1 MTLTYQKSM
10 CSQKWCLPTTM
21 TRNELRNDIVKNIMN
36 LTLSKKKVYSLSRSH
51 SLGALGIRILCLTAM
66 MLLGIGGIVHA
77 RDLVQPA
84 LSIQGMTQE
93 QQRVYL
99 DGLADG
105 FQILNAKLQRQGQQP
120 LYCIPEKVV
129 ILGRDLLEFAAE
141 DLQGPQEDLTIAVSG
156 LLGLIERYPCS
167 KEDDEVPLPAKTPAS
182 K

>member
-1 MTLTYQKSM
+1 
-10 CSQKWCLPTTM
+10 M
-21 TRNELRNDIVKNIMN
+21 TRNELRHGIVKDVMN
-36 LTLSKKKVYSLSRSH
+36 LESLKKIASPLLGYFSLRTMEWK
-51 SLGALGIRILCLTAM
+51 SLGLTLLL
-66 MLLGIGGIVHA
+66 LLGVGDFVQA
-77 RDLVQPA
+77 RDLVQPT

-167 KEDDEVPLPAKTPAS
+167 KDNVDALSPAKETPP

>member
-1 MTLTYQKSM
+1 MVFFLMLMTPWIWNPTY
-10 CSQKWCLPTTM
+10 
-21 TRNELRNDIVKNIMN
+21 
-36 LTLSKKKVYSLSRSH
+36 
-51 SLGALGIRILCLTAM
+51 G
-66 MLLGIGGIVHA
+66 

-84 LSIQGMTQE
+84 LSIEGMTQE

-105 FQILNAKLQRQGQQP
+105 FQIINAKLQRQGHTP

-129 ILGRDLLEFAAE
+129 IIGRDLLEFAAD
-141 DLQGPQEDLTIAVSG
+141 DLQGPQEDLTIAISG

-167 KEDDEVPLPAKTPAS
+167 KKKKDTASPAKEPAT

>member
-1 MTLTYQKSM
+1 MMPNL
-10 CSQKWCLPTTM
+10 LHFP
-21 TRNELRNDIVKNIMN
+21 LRAG
-36 LTLSKKKVYSLSRSH
+36 TFSPFSL
-51 SLGALGIRILCLTAM
+51 ALVVGKEGRRL
-66 MLLGIGGIVHA
+66 MLLTILVAIWLGNPAHA

-84 LSIQGMTQE
+84 LSIEGMTLE

-105 FQILNAKLQRQGQQP
+105 FQIMNAKLKRQGQPP

-129 ILGRDLLEFAAE
+129 VLGRDLLEFAAE

-156 LLGLIERYPCS
+156 LLGLMERYPCTRPA
-167 KEDDEVPLPAKTPAS
+167 DERPPSPDTPAA

>member
-1 MTLTYQKSM
+1 MTM
-10 CSQKWCLPTTM
+10 C
-21 TRNELRNDIVKNIMN
+21 V
-36 LTLSKKKVYSLSRSH
+36 TLLMV
-51 SLGALGIRILCLTAM
+51 LG
-66 MLLGIGGIVHA
+66 VWSSVQA

-84 LSIQGMTQE
+84 LSIEGMTQE

-105 FQILNAKLQRQGQQP
+105 FQIINAKIQRKGQP
-120 LYCIPEKVV
+120 PMYCIPEKVV

-156 LLGLIERYPCS
+156 LLGLIERYPCT
-167 KEDDEVPLPAKTPAS
+167 KENSEAPPPTQKPTT

>member
-1 MTLTYQKSM
+1 MTYFNILKKEISLFLGSLFSGTK
-10 CSQKWCLPTTM
+10 
-21 TRNELRNDIVKNIMN
+21 ELK
-36 LTLSKKKVYSLSRSH
+36 
-51 SLGALGIRILCLTAM
+51 SLGFTLLII
-66 MLLGIGGIVHA
+66 LGIGGWVQA
-77 RDLVQPA
+77 KELVQPA

-105 FQILNAKLQRQGQQP
+105 FQILNAKLQRQGQSP

-156 LLGLIERYPCS
+156 LLGLIERYPCP
-167 KEDDEVPLPAKTPAS
+167 KENVETPLPAKTIPS

>member
-1 MTLTYQKSM
+1 MQ
-10 CSQKWCLPTTM
+10 
-21 TRNELRNDIVKNIMN
+21 DIVEVTSM
-36 LTLSKKKVYSLSRSH
+36 KKDAVPRPGFFQKEVSE
-51 SLGALGIRILCLTAM
+51 ILW
-66 MLLGIGGIVHA
+66 IVLVIVLAVPWMWGQAHA

-84 LSIQGMTQE
+84 LSIEGMTQE

-105 FQILNAKLQRQGQQP
+105 FQIINAKLQRQGQQP

-156 LLGLIERYPCS
+156 LLGLIERYPCP
-167 KEDDEVPLPAKTPAS
+167 KENGDELPPAKKPAP

>member
-1 MTLTYQKSM
+1 M
-10 CSQKWCLPTTM
+10 
-21 TRNELRNDIVKNIMN
+21 IN
-36 LTLSKKKVYSLSRSH
+36 LKIFTKEVSLF
-51 SLGALGIRILCLTAM
+51 LGALFPRTMEWKSMGFTLLI
-66 MLLGIGGIVHA
+66 LLGIGGVAQA

-105 FQILNAKLQRQGQQP
+105 FQILNTKLQRQGQLP

-156 LLGLIERYPCS
+156 LLGLIERYPCP
-167 KEDDEVPLPAKTPAS
+167 KEKAETPPPANIPPPK

>member
-1 MTLTYQKSM
+1 MKLTIMKQ
-10 CSQKWCLPTTM
+10 
-21 TRNELRNDIVKNIMN
+21 ELFPSPISFQRGLK
-36 LTLSKKKVYSLSRSH
+36 
-51 SLGALGIRILCLTAM
+51 GIRRIILIGVLTIPWM
-66 MLLGIGGIVHA
+66 WGVVYA

-84 LSIQGMTQE
+84 LSIEGMTQE

-105 FQILNAKLQRQGQQP
+105 FQIINAKLQRQKQQP
-120 LYCIPEKVV
+120 MYCIPEKIV

-167 KEDDEVPLPAKTPAS
+167 KDDNEAPLPAEEPVK

>member
-1 MTLTYQKSM
+1 MES
-10 CSQKWCLPTTM
+10 TT
-21 TRNELRNDIVKNIMN
+21 E
-36 LTLSKKKVYSLSRSH
+36 KKENFAPFGPFQEWMK
-51 SLGALGIRILCLTAM
+51 GIRGIILFSFLAISS
-66 MLLGIGGIVHA
+66 LWGPAHA

-84 LSIQGMTQE
+84 LSIEGMTQE

-105 FQILNAKLQRQGQQP
+105 FQIINAKLQRQGQQP
-120 LYCIPEKVV
+120 IYCIPEKIV

-167 KEDDEVPLPAKTPAS
+167 KDDNEIPPPAEKPVKGIS
-182 K
+182 KNSPFP